1 MKIDALIE
9 ISGRAVSW
17 LSLGMVVI
25 TCTVVVLRYGF
36 DTGAIALQE
45 SVAYMHA
52 LVFMIGLS
60 YALKHDRHVRV
71 DLLFSRLSER
81 NRQRIN
87 LIGHLGLLL
96 PVCLVIT
103 MESFDYVMRSWA
115 ISEGSPEAGGIPG
128 VYLLKT
134 LIPLSALL
142 LSMQAV
148 SEVLRAYR
156 QLRHD

>member
-1 MKIDALIE
+1 MKIDAIIE
-9 ISGRAVSW
+9 ITGRTVAW

-45 SVAYMHA
+45 SVTYMHA

-96 PVCLVIT
+96 PICLVIT

>member
-1 MKIDALIE
+1 MKIDAIIE
-9 ISGRAVSW
+9 ISGRTVAW

-36 DTGAIALQE
+36 DTGTIALQE
-45 SVAYMHA
+45 SVTYMHA

-96 PVCLVIT
+96 PICLVIT

-134 LIPLSALL
+134 LIPLAALL

>member
-1 MKIDALIE
+1 MKIDAIIE
-9 ISGRAVSW
+9 ISGRTVAW

-45 SVAYMHA
+45 SVTYMHA

-96 PVCLVIT
+96 PICLVIT

-134 LIPLSALL
+134 LIPLAALL

>member
-1 MKIDALIE
+1 
-9 ISGRAVSW
+9 
-17 LSLGMVVI
+17 
-25 TCTVVVLRYGF
+25 
-36 DTGAIALQE
+36 
-45 SVAYMHA
+45 
-52 LVFMIGLS
+52 MIGLS

-96 PVCLVIT
+96 PICLVIT

-134 LIPLSALL
+134 LIPLAALL

>member
-1 MKIDALIE
+1 MKIDAIIE
-9 ISGRAVSW
+9 ISGRTVAW

-45 SVAYMHA
+45 SVTYMHA

-71 DLLFSRLSER
+71 DLLFNRLSR
-81 NRQRIN
+81 RSRQWIN
-87 LIGHLGLLL
+87 LIGHVGFLL
-96 PVCLVIT
+96 PICLVIT
-103 MESFDYVMRSWA
+103 LESFDYVMRSWA
-115 ISEGSPEAGGIPG
+115 IREGSREAGGIPG
-128 VYLLKT
+128 VYFLKT

-142 LSMQAV
+142 LSMQAI
-148 SEVLRAYR
+148 SEVLRTYR

>member
-96 PVCLVIT
+96 PICLVIT

>member
-1 MKIDALIE
+1 MKIDAIIE
-9 ISGRAVSW
+9 ISGRTVAW

-45 SVAYMHA
+45 SVTYMHA

-71 DLLFSRLSER
+71 DLLFNRLSIR
-81 NRQRIN
+81 SRQRIN
-87 LIGHLGLLL
+87 LIGHVGFLL
-96 PVCLVIT
+96 PICVVIT
-103 MESFDYVMRSWA
+103 LESFDYVVRSWS
-115 ISEGSPEAGGIPG
+115 ILEGSPEAGGIPG
-128 VYLLKT
+128 VYFLKT

-142 LSMQAV
+142 LSMQAI
-148 SEVLRAYR
+148 SEVLRTYR

>member
-1 MKIDALIE
+1 MKIDAIIE
-9 ISGRAVSW
+9 ISGRTVAW

-45 SVAYMHA
+45 SVTYMHA

-96 PVCLVIT
+96 PICLVIT

-115 ISEGSPEAGGIPG
+115 ISEGSGIFSPQ
-128 VYLLKT
+128 
-134 LIPLSALL
+134 LS
-142 LSMQAV
+142 
-148 SEVLRAYR
+148 R
-156 QLRHD
+156 

>member
-1 MKIDALIE
+1 MKIDAIIE
-9 ISGRAVSW
+9 ISGRTVAW

-96 PVCLVIT
+96 PICLVIT

>member
-1 MKIDALIE
+1 MKIDAIIE
-9 ISGRAVSW
+9 ISGRTVAW

-45 SVAYMHA
+45 SVTYMHA

-71 DLLFSRLSER
+71 DLLFNRLSR
-81 NRQRIN
+81 RSRQRIN
-87 LIGHLGLLL
+87 LIGHVGFLL
-96 PVCLVIT
+96 PICLVIT

-115 ISEGSPEAGGIPG
+115 IREGSPEAGGIPG
-128 VYLLKT
+128 VYFLKT

-142 LSMQAV
+142 LSMQAI
-148 SEVLRAYR
+148 SEVLRTYR

>member
-1 MKIDALIE
+1 MKIDAIIE
-9 ISGRAVSW
+9 ISGRTVAW

-45 SVAYMHA
+45 SVTYMHA

-71 DLLFSRLSER
+71 DLLFNRLSR
-81 NRQRIN
+81 RSRQRIN

-96 PVCLVIT
+96 PICLVIT

>member
-1 MKIDALIE
+1 MKIDAIIE
-9 ISGRAVSW
+9 ITGRAVAW

-45 SVAYMHA
+45 SVTYMHA

-96 PVCLVIT
+96 PICLVIT

-115 ISEGSPEAGGIPG
+115 IRERSPEAGGIPA

-134 LIPLSALL
+134 LIPLAALL

>member
-1 MKIDALIE
+1 MKIDAIIE
-9 ISGRAVSW
+9 ISGRTVAW

-45 SVAYMHA
+45 SVTYMHA

-71 DLLFSRLSER
+71 DLLFNRLSR
-81 NRQRIN
+81 RSRQRIN

-96 PVCLVIT
+96 PICLVIT

-142 LSMQAV
+142 LSMQAI
-148 SEVLRAYR
+148 SEVFRTYR

>member
-1 MKIDALIE
+1 VKIDALIE

-96 PVCLVIT
+96 PICLVIT